1 MTARSIVIAGMAVT
15 LLAASGCSLVGGR
28 SNPSSNGAQSTVAA
42 GKQLFQSHC
51 ASCHGINAAGGLKI
65 GTATS
70 ADLRQ
75 RNLEPMYHNDTAL
88 LERAILDGKDEDG
101 RSLNPA
107 MPRWRGQLSKEQ
119 VDSIIAY
126 LKTLK

>member
-1 MTARSIVIAGMAVT
+1 MTARSIVVTGLAVI
-15 LLAASGCSLVGGR
+15 LLTANACSLAKGR
-28 SNPSSNGAQSTVAA
+28 ANSSKNVAPSSVAA
-42 GKQLFQSHC
+42 GKQLFESHC
-51 ASCHGINAAGGLKI
+51 ASCHGMNAAGGMKI
-65 GTATS
+65 GIATS

-75 RNLEPMYHNDTAL
+75 RHLEPLYHNDTSL
-88 LERAILDGKDEDG
+88 LERAILDGKDEEG
-101 RSLNPA
+101 KSLNPA